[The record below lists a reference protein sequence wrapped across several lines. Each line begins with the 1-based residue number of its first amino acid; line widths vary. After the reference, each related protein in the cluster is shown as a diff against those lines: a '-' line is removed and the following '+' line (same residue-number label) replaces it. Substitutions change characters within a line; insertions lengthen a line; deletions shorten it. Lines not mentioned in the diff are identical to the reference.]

1 MPPWLQAVILGIVQG
16 LTEFIPVS
24 SSAHLVLV
32 PYLAGWEHP
41 GVAFDIAMHLGTT
54 AAVVVYFWRELM
66 AMGRGLVGGR
76 DEDSRIYRRLAIL
89 IVVASVPV
97 GLVGVLLEE
106 QVGEVF
112 EQPLIVAGLLLVTA
126 LFLTAAERSRTLRV
140 RRASKKSPR
149 SGEEPAVWT
158 GDWVGSAS
166 ASQEPGGGLGTLPL
180 GHDDDDPAGQTLDR
194 ITVKQAVVAGLFQA
208 VAILPG
214 ISRSGSTITGGMM
227 SGLTRAAATRFSFL
241 LSLPAMFGAFLLGL
255 PDLSEPGNFSGVAIA
270 AGVVASFVSGYAA
283 VRFLVRLVA
292 RDRLTGFARYC
303 VFLAIV
309 TLIAFQFLGP
319 PSAV

>member
-1 MPPWLQAVILGIVQG
+1 MPPLIQAIILGIVQG

-54 AAVVVYFWRELM
+54 AAVVVYFWHELM
-66 AMGRGLVGGR
+66 AMGRGVFGGR

-89 IVVASVPV
+89 VIVASIPV

-106 QVGEVF
+106 QVGAVF
-112 EQPLIVAGLLLVTA
+112 EQPLVVGGLLLVTA
-126 LFLTAAERSRTLRV
+126 LFLTLAERSRSLRV
-140 RRASKKSPR
+140 RRAANRAPR
-149 SGEEPAVWT
+149 SAEERAVWT
-158 GDWVGSAS
+158 GDWIGSA
-166 ASQEPGGGLGTLPL
+166 PGQDAPSTGLGTLPL
-180 GHDDDDPAGQTLDR
+180 GYDDDDPTGVALDR
-194 ITVKQAVVAGLFQA
+194 ISLKHAIAAGLLQA

-214 ISRSGSTITGGMM
+214 VSRSGSTITGGMM
-227 SGLTRAAATRFSFL
+227 SGLTREAATRFSFL
-241 LSLPAMFGAFLLGL
+241 LSLPAMIGAFVLGL
-255 PDLSEPGNFSGVAIA
+255 PDLSEPGDFSGAAIA

-283 VRFLVRLVA
+283 VRFLVRLVS

-309 TLIAFQFLGP
+309 TLVAYQFLGP
-319 PSAV
+319 PSQV

>member
-1 MPPWLQAVILGIVQG
+1 MPPWVQAIILGIVQG

-54 AAVVVYFWRELM
+54 AAVIVYFWRELM
-66 AMGRGLVGGR
+66 AMGRGVLGGR

-89 IVVASVPV
+89 VVVASIPV

-106 QVGEVF
+106 QVGAVF
-112 EQPLIVAGLLLVTA
+112 EQPLVVGGLLLVTA
-126 LFLTAAERSRTLRV
+126 AFLTAAERSRTLRV
-140 RRASKKSPR
+140 RRAAKKSPR
-149 SGEEPAVWT
+149 ANEERAVWT
-158 GDWVGSAS
+158 GDWVGTPVAQDAQST
-166 ASQEPGGGLGTLPL
+166 GLGNLPV
-180 GHDDDDPAGQTLDR
+180 GHDDDDPAGVTLDR
-194 ITVKQAVVAGLFQA
+194 ITFKQAITAGLFQA

-214 ISRSGSTITGGMM
+214 VSRSGSTITGGMM
-227 SGLTRAAATRFSFL
+227 SGLTREAATRFSFL

-255 PDLSEPGNFSGVAIA
+255 PDLSEPGDFSGAAIA
-270 AGVVASFVSGYAA
+270 GGVVASFVSGYAA
-283 VRFLVRLVA
+283 VRFLVRLVS

-309 TLIAFQFLGP
+309 TLIAYQFLGP
-319 PSAV
+319 PSTV

>member
-1 MPPWLQAVILGIVQG
+1 MPPLLQAIILGIVQG

-66 AMGRGLVGGR
+66 AMGRGLLGGR
-76 DEDSRIYRRLAIL
+76 DEDSQIYRRLAIL
-89 IVVASVPV
+89 VVVASVPV
-97 GLVGVLLEE
+97 GLVGVFLEE
-106 QVGEVF
+106 QVGAVF
-112 EQPLIVAGLLLVTA
+112 EEPLVVAGLLLVTA
-126 LFLTAAERSRTLRV
+126 AFLTAAERSRTLRV
-140 RRASKKSPR
+140 RRASKQTAR
-149 SGEEPAVWT
+149 AGEEAPVWT
-158 GDWVGSAS
+158 GDWVGTAS
-166 ASQEPGGGLGTLPL
+166 PPDGPSTGLGTLPL
-180 GHDDDDPAGQTLDR
+180 GHDDDDPAGLTLDR
-194 ITVKQAVVAGLFQA
+194 ITLKQAIVIGLFQA

-214 ISRSGSTITGGMM
+214 VSRSGSTITAGMM
-227 SGLTRAAATRFSFL
+227 TGMTRAAATRFSFL
-241 LSLPAMFGAFLLGL
+241 LSLPAIFGAFILGL
-255 PDLSEPGNFSGVAIA
+255 PDLSEPGGFSGVAIA
-270 AGVVASFVSGYAA
+270 AGVVASFLSGYAA

-309 TLIAFQFLGP
+309 TLIAYQFLGP

>member
-1 MPPWLQAVILGIVQG
+1 MSPWVQAIILGIVQG
-16 LTEFIPVS
+16 VTEFIPVS

-54 AAVVVYFWRELM
+54 AAVVVYFWRELF
-66 AMGRGLVGGR
+66 AMGRGLLGGR

-89 IVVASVPV
+89 VVVASVPV
-97 GLVGVLLEE
+97 GLVGVFLEE

-112 EQPLIVAGLLLVTA
+112 EEPLVVAGLLLVTA
-126 LFLTAAERSRTLRV
+126 ALLVLAERSRNLRV
-140 RRASKKSPR
+140 RRASVKSPR
-149 SGEEPAVWT
+149 SEEERPVWT
-158 GDWVGSAS
+158 GDWVGTSPP
-166 ASQEPGGGLGTLPL
+166 SQTQTTGLGTLPV
-180 GHDDDDPAGQTLDR
+180 GTDPDDPAGVTLER
-194 ITVKQAVVAGLFQA
+194 ISFKHAITAGLFQA
-208 VAILPG
+208 IAILPG

-227 SGLTRAAATRFSFL
+227 SGLTREAATRFSFL
-241 LSLPAMFGAFLLGL
+241 LSLPALFGAFVLGL
-255 PDLSEPGNFSGVAIA
+255 PDLSEPGGFSGGAIA
-270 AGVVASFVSGYAA
+270 AGVIASFLSGYVA
-283 VRFLVRLVA
+283 VRFLVRLVS

-309 TLIAFQFLGP
+309 TLIAYQFLGP